1 MARILQWFAIP
12 FSSGPCFVKDE
23 SEKACLKL
31 SIKIAKIMAS
41 SSITLWQIEGEKLEA
56 VTDFLFLGFKINADG
71 DCSHEIRR
79 KLLLGRKTMTK
90 LDTV

>member
-56 VTDFLFLGFKINADG
+56 VTDFRFLGSKITADG
-71 DCSHEIRR
+71 DCSHKIRR
-79 KLLLGRKTMTK
+79 HLLPEEKL
-90 LDTV
+90 